1 MQTRTQTGTQTATR
15 MAVAALCAGI
25 MLSVGAAPASAQK
38 KAIELEVELAGS
50 KQLTLDSN
58 IVRVSTAAATIADVK
73 AFPPNE
79 LLITGKKTGTTNT
92 VVWTKSGVQIVAI
105 KVVYPAAII
114 RKMLIK
120 SIPGAAK
127 LSITTA
133 GSALV
138 LGGEVPTPADIVK
151 AEKLAKGVAVGVSQG
166 QDVPVI
172 NGLKVPGDQQ
182 VQLEVS
188 FAEVSRTALRA
199 IGMNFWSKRIGV
211 DGKGFAGGLTNPSTS
226 LSGLSPTLSTTPDLG
241 KLNTGRT
248 GFDADT
254 GAPLSDAVPLVGNPI
269 SGAFG
274 FIFSSTLGN
283 FPFSAALSLL
293 SNRGYSRTMAEPT
306 LVALSGK
313 TAKFL
318 AGGEF
323 PIPLPQSLGQI
334 AVEYRK
340 FGIQLQFTPTVI
352 GKDIQMSLAMTVS
365 DINQSLGVKLASTT
379 VPGLTERHSQTT
391 IRLRDKQSFVIA
403 GLLSDR
409 VRSNVDK
416 VPWLGDIPVLGT
428 LFRSSNYQREET
440 ELLVVVTARLVR
452 PVNKRPE
459 LPGEH
464 TKSDP
469 GDLELFLLGN
479 HESVDDG
486 RKSVRSRARRR
497 KGKPAGAVGFK
508 R

>member
-1 MQTRTQTGTQTATR
+1 MQTKLFPFA
-15 MAVAALCAGI
+15 AALSAGI
-25 MLSVGAAPASAQK
+25 ALSVVATPASAQK
-38 KAIELEVELAGS
+38 KAIEVQVELSGS
-50 KQLTLDSN
+50 KHVTVDGT
-58 IVRVSTAAATIADVK
+58 IARVSTAAATIADVK

-79 LLITGKKTGTTNT
+79 LLITGKRTGATNA
-92 VVWTKSGVQIVAI
+92 VVWTRTGVQIVAI
-105 KVVYPAAII
+105 KVIYPAAMI
-114 RKMLIK
+114 RKAVVEG
-120 SIPGAAK
+120 IPGASK
-127 LSITTA
+127 ISVTTA
-133 GSALV
+133 GAALV
-138 LGGEVPTPADIVK
+138 LGGEVPTPADVIR
-151 AEKLAKGVAVGVSQG
+151 AEKLAKGIAAGVAGG
-166 QDVPVI
+166 DVPVI
-172 NGLKVPGDQQ
+172 NALKVPGDQQ
-182 VQLEVS
+182 VQLEVA

-199 IGMNFWSKRIGV
+199 IGMNFWSKRIGS

-241 KLNTGRT
+241 KLNTGPT

-254 GAPLSDAVPLVGNPI
+254 GAPLSDSVPLVGNPI

-274 FIFSSTLGN
+274 AIFSSTLGN

-293 SNRGYSRTMAEPT
+293 SNKGYARTMAEPT
-306 LVALSGK
+306 LVAMSGK
-313 TAKFL
+313 SAKFL

-340 FGIQLQFTPTVI
+340 FGIQLAFTPTVI
-352 GKDIQMSLAMTVS
+352 GKNIQLKLAMTVS

-391 IRLRDKQSFVIA
+391 VRLRDKQSFVIA

-428 LFRSSNYQREET
+428 LFRSSSYQREET

-452 PVNKRPE
+452 PMNKRPT

-464 TKSDP
+464 TTSDP
-469 GDLELFLLGN
+469 GDLELFLLGD
-479 HESVDDG
+479 HESVDEG
-486 RKSVRSRARRR
+486 KKSPRNKAKARR
-497 KGKPAGAVGFK
+497 KASMPVGAVGFK